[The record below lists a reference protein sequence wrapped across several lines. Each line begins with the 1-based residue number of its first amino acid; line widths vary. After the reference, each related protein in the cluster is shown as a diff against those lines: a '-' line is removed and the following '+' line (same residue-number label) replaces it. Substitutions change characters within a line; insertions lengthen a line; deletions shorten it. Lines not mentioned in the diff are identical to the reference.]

1 MNIRCGATGFEAEIT
16 TNAGEPIPGIE
27 SLEISLSVDDRST
40 ALAVINVSSVKV
52 SDAKLYIN
60 NIIAPQELLF
70 ELRKYFMENP

>member
-1 MNIRCGATGFEAEIT
+1 MNIKCGATGRDAEIT

-27 SLEISLSVDDRST
+27 SLEISLSAGDMSK
-40 ALAVINVSSVKV
+40 AIAVINVSSVQV